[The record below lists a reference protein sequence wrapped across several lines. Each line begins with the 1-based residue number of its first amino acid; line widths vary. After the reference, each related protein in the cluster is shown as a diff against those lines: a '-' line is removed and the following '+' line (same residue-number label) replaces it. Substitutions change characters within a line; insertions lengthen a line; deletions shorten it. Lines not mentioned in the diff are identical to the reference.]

1 MSMPHSRIDTLHERS
16 SSETRPLTRGI
27 RTSGFIIQGGTM
39 KKLSAALLVL
49 STFALSGCATL
60 FGGGTS
66 QTVNL
71 IPSDGKTHK
80 VTISA
85 PNQTKYDTEIPKSIP
100 VNKSY
105 KDIVVTVEEDASTK
119 ADTVIVKSKVDP
131 WFLGDVVALSLLSS
145 SIDCIS
151 GAAWR
156 YDDNVTID
164 IKAKTEESEEKT
176 DDKKAEEAV
185 K

>member
-1 MSMPHSRIDTLHERS
+1 
-16 SSETRPLTRGI
+16 
-27 RTSGFIIQGGTM
+27 M
-39 KKLSAALLVL
+39 KKLSIVTLAVASL
-49 STFALSGCATL
+49 ALSGCATL

-71 IPSDGKTHK
+71 IPSDGKTHN
-80 VTISA
+80 VTITA
-85 PNQTKYDTEIPKSIP
+85 PNQEKYNAEIPKAIP

-105 KDIVVTVEEDASTK
+105 KDIVVTVEEDESVK
-119 ADTVIVKSKVDP
+119 ADTVIVKSKMDP

-145 SIDCIS
+145 SIDCLS

-164 IKAKTEESEEKT
+164 VKPKNEAENNNVEKA
-176 DDKKAEEAV
+176 DNKAE
-185 K
+185 